1 MKIKN
6 KKNKLKFAN
15 NDGFMLIISKI
26 YLFPLYIVGVLLKFY
41 DKVKVKLV
49 NFVKY
54 KVLKKK
60 KVDKIEDW
68 WIS

>member
-1 MKIKN
+1 MK
-6 KKNKLKFAN
+6 KKRNSFSNDKL
-15 NDGFMLIISKI
+15 LIQISKI
-26 YLFPLYIVGVLLKFY
+26 YLFPIYIVALILKLY
-41 DKVKVKLV
+41 DFLKRKII

-54 KVLKKK
+54 KILKQK

>member
-1 MKIKN
+1 MKKRKN
-6 KKNKLKFAN
+6 SFSNDKL
-15 NDGFMLIISKI
+15 LIQISKI
-26 YLFPLYIVGVLLKFY
+26 YLFPIYIVALILKLYDLLKERII
-41 DKVKVKLV
+41 

-54 KVLKKK
+54 KVLKQK

>member
-1 MKIKN
+1 MKKRRN
-6 KKNKLKFAN
+6 SFSNDKL
-15 NDGFMLIISKI
+15 LIQISKI
-26 YLFPLYIVGVLLKFY
+26 YLFPIYIVALILKLY
-41 DKVKVKLV
+41 DFLKERII

-54 KVLKKK
+54 KVLKQK